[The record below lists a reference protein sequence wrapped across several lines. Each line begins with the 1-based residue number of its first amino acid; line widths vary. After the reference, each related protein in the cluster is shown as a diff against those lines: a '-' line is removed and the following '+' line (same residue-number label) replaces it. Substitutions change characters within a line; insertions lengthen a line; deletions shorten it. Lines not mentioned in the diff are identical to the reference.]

1 MVIDNKDKKVIKSSI
16 ERGQNELACSAER
29 EKIKGSKNLNVPHL
43 RFPEFRGEWET
54 KSINDLAVVIGG
66 GTPDTTVKSYWDGE
80 IQWFTPSEIGKNKY
94 VDSSLRTIT
103 EVGLNNSS
111 AKLLPPNTILLSSR
125 ATIGECSLSLR
136 ECATNQGFQCLV
148 SKKCNV
154 DFLYYLIQTKK
165 KDLIRRS
172 CGSTFLEISANEVR
186 KIQVSVPSDV
196 EQQKIAEL
204 LSLID
209 ERIATQ
215 NKIIEDLK
223 KLKSAISKYLFA
235 RKDLLET
242 TICLSNIATLKNG
255 YAFQSGKYNA
265 LGKWKILTIT
275 NVPGE
280 RYINDEDCN
289 CIINLPNDIQDHQV
303 LKEGDIL
310 ISLTGNVGRV
320 SLCKNGNYLLNQR
333 VGLLQL
339 AKNVNQEFLYQI
351 LSSQRFEN
359 SMIACSQ
366 GAAQMNIGKG
376 DVENYVLP
384 YSSNGNNILWVAKI
398 LHSYDECII
407 NELRR
412 LTLLT
417 MQKQYLLTQMFI

>member
-1 MVIDNKDKKVIKSSI
+1 MRFPKFSGEWKREILNDVCTFHNGRAYK
-16 ERGQNELACSAER
+16 QNELLSDGKYRVLRVGNFFTNDSWYYSDLELDDEKVAVNGDLLYAWSASFGPRFWTGEKVIYHYHIWKIDSFQQVSKEFLFYFLER
-29 EKIKGSKNLNVPHL
+29 DTEKIKNEVQ
-43 RFPEFRGEWET
+43 
-54 KSINDLAVVIGG
+54 G
-66 GTPDTTVKSYWDGE
+66 GTMVHITKGDMEKRE
-80 IQWFTPSEIGKNKY
+80 ILYPS
-94 VDSSLRTIT
+94 
-103 EVGLNNSS
+103 
-111 AKLLPPNTILLSSR
+111 IL
-125 ATIGECSLSLR
+125 
-136 ECATNQGFQCLV
+136 
-148 SKKCNV
+148 
-154 DFLYYLIQTKK
+154 
-165 KDLIRRS
+165 
-172 CGSTFLEISANEVR
+172 
-186 KIQVSVPSDV
+186 
-196 EQQKIAEL
+196 EQSKIARL
-204 LSLID
+204 LSLLD

-359 SMIACSQ
+359 SMIACGQ

-384 YSSNGNNILWVAKI
+384 YSSNGNNILFAAKI

>member
-1 MVIDNKDKKVIKSSI
+1 LRSFYDSI
-16 ERGQNELACSAER
+16 FF
-29 EKIKGSKNLNVPHL
+29 NVPHL
-43 RFPEFRGEWET
+43 RFPEFSGEWNKCT
-54 KSINDLAVVIGG
+54 INDLATVVGG
-66 GTPDTTVKSYWDGE
+66 GTPDTTVKSYWGGD

-94 VDSSLRTIT
+94 VDFSKRTIT
-103 EVGLNNSS
+103 RDGLDNSS
-111 AKLLPPNTILLSSR
+111 AKLLPLHTILLSSR
-125 ATIGECSLSLR
+125 ATVGECSIASN
-136 ECATNQGFQCLV
+136 ECTTNQGFQSLIA
-148 SKKCNV
+148 KQCNI

-165 KDLIRRS
+165 KDLIRNA
-172 CGSTFLEISANEVR
+172 CGSTFLEISANEIR
-186 KIQVSVPSDV
+186 KIKVAVPV
-196 EQQKIAEL
+196 QNEQEQIAKL

-359 SMIACSQ
+359 SMIACGQ

-384 YSSNGNNILWVAKI
+384 YSSNGNNILFAAKI

>member
-1 MVIDNKDKKVIKSSI
+1 M
-16 ERGQNELACSAER
+16 
-29 EKIKGSKNLNVPHL
+29 
-43 RFPEFRGEWET
+43 RFPEFSGEWNKYT
-54 KSINDLAVVIGG
+54 INDLATVVGG
-66 GTPDTTVKSYWDGE
+66 GTPDTTVKSYWGGD

-94 VDSSLRTIT
+94 VDFSKRTIT
-103 EVGLNNSS
+103 RDGLDNSS
-111 AKLLPPNTILLSSR
+111 AKLLPLHTILLSSR
-125 ATIGECSLSLR
+125 ATVGECSIASN
-136 ECATNQGFQCLV
+136 ECTTNQGFQSLIA
-148 SKKCNV
+148 KQCNI

-165 KDLIRRS
+165 KDLIRNA
-172 CGSTFLEISANEVR
+172 CGSTFLEISANEIR
-186 KIQVSVPSDV
+186 KIKVAVPV
-196 EQQKIAEL
+196 QNEQEQIAKL

-289 CIINLPNDIQDHQV
+289 CIINLPKDIQDHQV

-359 SMIACSQ
+359 SMIACGQ

-384 YSSNGNNILWVAKI
+384 YSSNGNNILFAAKI

>member
-1 MVIDNKDKKVIKSSI
+1 MATNNNNK
-16 ERGQNELACSAER
+16 A
-29 EKIKGSKNLNVPHL
+29 LNVPHL
-43 RFPEFRGEWET
+43 RFPEFTEEWET
-54 KSINDLAVVIGG
+54 KPINDLAVVIGG

-80 IQWFTPSEIGKNKY
+80 IQWFTPSEIGKTKY

-103 EVGLNNSS
+103 EDGLNNSS
-111 AKLLPPNTILLSSR
+111 AKRLPPNTILLSSR

-136 ECATNQGFQCLV
+136 ECATNQGFQSLV

-165 KDLIRRS
+165 NDLIRKS

-186 KIQVSVPSDV
+186 KIQVSIPSDV
-196 EQQKIAEL
+196 EQQKIAGL

-320 SLCKNGNYLLNQR
+320 SLCKTGNYLLNQR

-339 AKNVNQEFLYQI
+339 AKNVDQEFLYQI

-359 SMIACSQ
+359 NMIACGQ

-384 YSSNGNNILWVAKI
+384 YSSNGNNILFAAKI